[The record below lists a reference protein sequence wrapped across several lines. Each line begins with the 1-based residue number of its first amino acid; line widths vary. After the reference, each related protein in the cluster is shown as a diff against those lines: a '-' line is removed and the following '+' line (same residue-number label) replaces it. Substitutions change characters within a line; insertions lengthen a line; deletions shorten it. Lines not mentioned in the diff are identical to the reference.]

1 MAKNEISDVTLHCF
15 VSQVVDA
22 QQAERTT
29 GGDVTEEE
37 PHPYTI
43 SFFLFPHKQT
53 VDLIGGKGNKT
64 SNTTQHDKTKFN
76 TTKGNQL
83 KSNLLQKDISSR
95 HISSLNWPSLSSIF
109 V

>member
-1 MAKNEISDVTLHCF
+1 MSDNNIGSQIESLDVTFHCF
-15 VSQVVDA
+15 VSQVIDA

-29 GGDVTEEE
+29 GSDITEEE

-64 SNTTQHDKTKFN
+64 NNATQHDKTKLN
-76 TTKGNQL
+76 SPKGN
-83 KSNLLQKDISSR
+83 
-95 HISSLNWPSLSSIF
+95 
-109 V
+109 